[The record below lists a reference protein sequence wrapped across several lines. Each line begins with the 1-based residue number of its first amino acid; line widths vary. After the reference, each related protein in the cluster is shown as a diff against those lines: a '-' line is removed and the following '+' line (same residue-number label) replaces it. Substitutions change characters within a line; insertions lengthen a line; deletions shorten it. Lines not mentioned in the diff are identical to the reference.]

1 MDYNKTINLPKTD
14 FPMRAGLPKR
24 EPEMLKRWE
33 EQDLYNELLKKNEG
47 KPLFNLH
54 DGPPFS
60 NGELHMGHALNKS
73 LKDFITRSYAMR
85 GYYTP
90 YIPGWDN
97 HGMPIESAIIKQNKL
112 DRKSM
117 SVPEFRSACQQ
128 FADHYIDVQ
137 REGFKRM
144 GVVGDWEHPYKTMAP
159 EFEAD
164 EVRVFGKMYKK
175 GYIYKGLKPVY
186 WCPHDET
193 ALAEAEIE
201 YQDDPCTTV
210 YVKFPM
216 HDDLGKL
223 PGQDKSKLFFVIWTT
238 TIWTLP
244 GNLAIALHPDEPYAL
259 VKAPNGE
266 TYIMAEA
273 LTDKVMKIGGFDSYE
288 IVETH
293 PGAFFEN
300 MLADHPF
307 LPKTSR
313 LLLADYVTMDSGTG
327 CVHTAPGFGADD
339 YQTCRRYGMEMV
351 VPVDDQGRHTDYAGK
366 YAGMKTEESNP
377 VILADMKEAGS
388 LFAQEEIVHSYPHC
402 WRCKGPIIFRATPQ
416 WFCSVD
422 SFKDEACAACEDVR
436 WVPEWGL
443 DRIKSMVRE
452 RTDWCI
458 SRQRKWGLPIPV
470 VYCKHCGKPVVT
482 EESIESIASVFE
494 KEGSNAWFS
503 KTAEE
508 LLPAG
513 FKCPECGAA
522 EGFEKEEDTLD
533 GWFDSGSTH
542 FAAMERTQKF
552 WPATMYLEGLDQYR
566 GWFQSSLLVAVGAL
580 GRGAPFKECVTHGWT
595 VDGEGKAMHK
605 SLGNGMAP
613 AEIFNKYGADLLR
626 LWAAS
631 ADYHVDVRCS
641 DGIFK
646 QLSQNYLKFRNTA
659 RYCLGNLDGFDPD
672 DLVPADEM
680 EELDR
685 WAVTRLN
692 ALTEKCLKGYD
703 NYEFLT
709 VTHSVND
716 FCVVDL
722 SSFYLD
728 IIKDRLY
735 CEEADGK
742 RRRSAQTALFLILD
756 TITKLM
762 APILAF
768 TCDEIWQAMTHRSGD
783 DARNV
788 LLNQMNGVFTEYA
801 LDEKAMEKWDTV
813 IKLRSDVN
821 AVLETAR
828 AQKKLG
834 KALEAHVALHADTDE
849 AAQALMSTVGVSLAE
864 VFIVSNCSIT
874 AAEPAADSTVGKGTN
889 FPGLTVEVRE
899 ADGARCERC
908 WMHDTRVGEN
918 PDHPTL
924 CPRCASVVSKLP
936 QF

>member
-60 NGELHMGHALNKS
+60 NGELHLGHALNKA

-117 SVPEFRSACQQ
+117 SVPEFRSACQK

-482 EESIESIASVFE
+482 DESIESIASIFE

-513 FKCPECGAA
+513 FKCPECGVA

-908 WMHDTRVGEN
+908 WMHDTRVGED

>member
-1 MDYNKTINLPKTD
+1 MNYNKTINLPKTD

-33 EQDLYNELLKKNEG
+33 DQDLYNELLKKNEG
-47 KPLFNLH
+47 KPLFSLH

-60 NGELHMGHALNKS
+60 NGDLHMGHALNKA

-117 SVPEFRSACQQ
+117 SVPEFRSACHE

-137 REGFKRM
+137 RNGFKRM
-144 GVVGDWEHPYKTMAP
+144 GVVGDWDHPYKTMDP
-159 EFEAD
+159 GFEAD
-164 EVRVFGKMYKK
+164 EVRVFGQMYKK

-186 WCPHDET
+186 WCPKDET

-216 HDDLGKL
+216 KDDCGKL
-223 PGQDKSKLFFVIWTT
+223 GNFDHSKLFFVIWTT

-244 GNLAIALHPDEPYAL
+244 GNLAIALHPEESYAV

-266 TYIMAEA
+266 VYIMAEA
-273 LTDKVMKIGGFDSYE
+273 LTDKVMRIGGFGEYE

-300 MLADHPF
+300 MLAQHPF
-307 LPKTSR
+307 LDKTSR

-339 YQTCRRYGMEMV
+339 YETCRRYGMDMV

-366 YAGMKTEESNP
+366 YAGMKTDESNP
-377 VILADMKEAGS
+377 VILNDMKEAGS
-388 LFAQEEIVHSYPHC
+388 LFASENIVHSYPHC

-443 DRIKSMVRE
+443 ERIKSMVRE

-470 VYCKHCGKPVVT
+470 VYCKHCGKPIVT
-482 EESIESIASVFE
+482 DESIESIASAFE
-494 KEGSNAWFS
+494 KEGSNAWFA
-503 KTAEE
+503 KEAEE

-513 FKCPECGAA
+513 FKCPHCGGL
-522 EGFEKEEDTLD
+522 EGYTKEEDTLD

-542 FAAMERTQKF
+542 FASMQRTQKF

-566 GWFQSSLLVAVGAL
+566 GWFQSSLLVGVGAL
-580 GRGAPFKECVTHGWT
+580 GLGAPFKECVTHGWT

-605 SLGNGMAP
+605 SLGNGMDP

-641 DGIFK
+641 DEIFK

-659 RYCLGNLDGFDPD
+659 RYCLGNLDGFNPD

-692 ALTEKCLKGYD
+692 ALTEKCMKAYD
-703 NYEFLT
+703 DYEFLV
-709 VTHSVND
+709 VTHAVND
-716 FCVVDL
+716 FCVVEL
-722 SSFYLD
+722 SNFYLD

-735 CEEADGK
+735 CEEADGR

-756 TITKLM
+756 TMTKLM

-783 DARNV
+783 DGRNV
-788 LLNQMNGVFTEYA
+788 LLNEMNRPYADYA
-801 LDEKAMEKWDTV
+801 LNDKAMEKWDT
-813 IKLRSDVN
+813 IIRLRDDVN

-828 AQKKLG
+828 ADKKIG
-834 KALEAHVALHADTDE
+834 KALEAHVSLHADDDA
-849 AAQALMSTVGVSLAE
+849 AAQALLSTIGVSLAE
-864 VFIVSNCSIT
+864 VFIVSDCNIT
-874 AAEPAADSTVGKGTN
+874 TAEPAAESTVGKGSN
-889 FPGLTVEVRE
+889 FPGLTVEVSE
-899 ADGARCERC
+899 ANGAKCERC
-908 WMHDTRVGEN
+908 WMQSPKVGEDPN
-918 PDHPTL
+918 HPTL
-924 CPRCASVVSKLP
+924 CPRCANVVSKLP